1 MLALLLLMLA
11 GPLAA
16 QEAAPSA
23 AASPAAAPSAAPPV
37 VVREGLDPASGAVVG
52 QHVTLHV
59 DVLFPGAMAH
69 PPRVSL
75 PDVPGLQIIRFE
87 TQGTTMR
94 ESIGGNAYVGQRFEF
109 ALYPRRGGGFDI
121 PPAAV
126 TLLDREGGETG
137 SAQGQQARLEV
148 SVPPGVDASQPVV
161 ATRRLT
167 LDEQWAPVPTG
178 RFKAGDAVV
187 RTVTRSAEDI
197 PGLAMRDLDI
207 AAPDGV
213 RVYADPPDIEDRSNR
228 GVVTG
233 RRVDRITYVFA
244 QGGRFVLPAMAQ
256 PWWDLGTRSLKSAAA
271 AAVTVDVAATPAA
284 AGGAGHGSWR
294 RLAWPAIGLAV
305 LIVLAWGAWQV
316 RARRRA
322 RGADPERAAFAA
334 LRRAC
339 AGTDADE
346 IYRRFSSWTSQL
358 PPQRRQAANCEAGTL
373 QAALFA
379 AGTPPWTHEDSRLLL
394 AGLETLRRRHPP
406 AGPPAALP
414 PLNPATPAHGV
425 GWKVSS

>member
-1 MLALLLLMLA
+1 MRTAVALLLVLA

-16 QEAAPSA
+16 QEAAP
-23 AASPAAAPSAAPPV
+23 PNTAPSAAAPAV

-59 DVLFPGAMAH
+59 DVLFPGTMPY

-94 ESIGGNAYVGQRFEF
+94 DSIGGEAYVGQRFEF

-126 TLLDREGGETG
+126 TLLDREGGEAG

-161 ATRRLT
+161 ATRGLT
-167 LDEQWAPVPTG
+167 MDEQWAPVPTG

-187 RTVTRSAEDI
+187 RTITRSAEDI

-244 QGGRFVLPAMAQ
+244 QGGRFVLPAMVQ
-256 PWWDLGTRSLKSAAA
+256 PWWDLGARSLKNTTAAA
-271 AAVTVDVAATPAA
+271 ATVDVAAAPAA
-284 AGGAGHGSWR
+284 AGGARHWSLR
-294 RLAWPAIGLAV
+294 RLAWPAIGLAA

-316 RARRRA
+316 RARLRV

-339 AGTDADE
+339 AGADADE
-346 IYRRFSSWTSQL
+346 IYRRFSSWANVLT
-358 PPQRRQAANCEAGTL
+358 PERRQAANREVGTL

-379 AGTPPWTHEDSRLLL
+379 AGTRSWTPEDSRLLL
-394 AGLETLRRRHPP
+394 AGLEVLRRRHPP
-406 AGPPAALP
+406 AGAPAALP
-414 PLNPATPAHGV
+414 PLNPATLALGPDGR
-425 GWKVSS
+425 